1 MYFLQFKLLKPLT
14 EINNISITQFNSISF
29 TENQSCL
36 GRWIFINC
44 YLWNSKILTSIN
56 KNNYIIMNV
65 LLSKFTT
72 KHNTAPFSQIKIEDY
87 FPAFQEGIALA
98 KTEIDAIV
106 NNPEAPTF
114 ENTVVAMDFAGD
126 ILDRLSSVFFN
137 LNSAETSDEMQK
149 IAQEVSPLLSEF
161 GNDITLNAALFAK
174 IKTVYEQKENLN
186 LTPEQTTLLDKKY
199 KSFSRNGANLPE
211 DKKDQLREIDKELS
225 KLSLQFG
232 ENVLA
237 ETNAFELHLTDE
249 KDLAG
254 LPEGTIEAARL
265 LAKEKEK
272 EGWIFTLD
280 HPSYVP
286 FLTYADNRE
295 LRKKMAIA
303 FGARSF
309 QNNEFDNQENV
320 LKIAKLRF
328 ERANL
333 LGYKTHAHFVLE
345 ERMAQSPEK
354 VFTFLNDL
362 LAKAKPAA
370 QKEFAELAAFAKE
383 LDGIE
388 QLEKWD
394 GAYYS
399 EKLKQQLFNL
409 DDEKLKPYFQLEK
422 VLDGAFTVAKKLYG
436 LTFTEVFDID
446 KYHEE
451 VTTYEVT
458 DAENNLVSIF
468 YADFF
473 PRKGKRNG
481 AWMTSFKSQSKKDGV
496 NERPHISNVCN
507 FTKPTETKP
516 SLLTFNEVTTLFHE
530 FGHGLHGMLANT
542 TYPSLSGTSV
552 FWDFVELPSQIMENW
567 CYEPEALAL
576 FANHYETGEI
586 IPIEYVQK
594 IKESASFQEGMATLR
609 QLSFGLLDMAW
620 HGQDPTSITDL
631 KTFETEQFANTQLY
645 PDVKENAMSTAFSHI
660 FQGGYSSGY
669 YSYKWA
675 EVLDADAFEY
685 FQESGI
691 FNVEVATKFK
701 ENVLSKGGTEHPM
714 ILYKR
719 FRGQEPKPEALLKRA
734 GLL

>member
-1 MYFLQFKLLKPLT
+1 MSVLTQYF
-14 EINNISITQFNSISF
+14 N
-29 TENQSCL
+29 
-36 GRWIFINC
+36 
-44 YLWNSKILTSIN
+44 
-56 KNNYIIMNV
+56 
-65 LLSKFTT
+65 T

-87 FPAFQEGIALA
+87 VPAFQEGIQLA
-98 KTEIDAIV
+98 KAEIDAIV
-106 NNPEAPTF
+106 NNPDAPTF
-114 ENTVVAMDFAGD
+114 ENTIVAMDFSGN

-137 LNSAETSDEMQK
+137 LNSAETNDEMQK
-149 IAQEVSPLLSEF
+149 IAQEVSPWLSEF
-161 GNDITLNAALFAK
+161 GNDIRLNADLFAK
-174 IKTVYEQKENLN
+174 VKAVYDQKESLNLN
-186 LTPEQTTLLDKKY
+186 PEQTTLLDKKY

-211 DKKDQLREIDKELS
+211 AKKNQLREIDKELS

-237 ETNAFELHLTDE
+237 ETNNFELHLTDE
-249 KDLAG
+249 KDLSG

-265 LAKEKEK
+265 LAKNQEK

-303 FGARSF
+303 FGAEGF
-309 QNNEFDNQENV
+309 QKNDFNNEENV
-320 LKIAKLRF
+320 LKIAKLRH

-345 ERMAQSPEK
+345 ERMAESPEK
-354 VFTFLNDL
+354 VFSFLNDL

-370 QKEFAELAAFAKE
+370 QKEFAELTAFAKE

-422 VLDGAFTVAKKLYG
+422 VLEGAFTVAKKLYG

-451 VTTYEVT
+451 VTTYEVR
-458 DAENNLVSIF
+458 DANNNLVSIF

-481 AWMTSFKSQSKKDGV
+481 AWMTSFKSQYVKDGV

-530 FGHGLHGMLANT
+530 FGHGLHGMLADT
-542 TYPSLSGTSV
+542 VYPSLSGTSV
-552 FWDFVELPSQIMENW
+552 YWDFVELPSQIMENW

-594 IKESASFQEGMATLR
+594 IKESASFQEGLATLR

-620 HGQDPTSITDL
+620 HGQDPTNITDL

-685 FQESGI
+685 FQENGI
-691 FNVEVATKFK
+691 FNAEVAKKFK
-701 ENVLSKGGTEHPM
+701 DNVLSKGGTEHPM
-714 ILYKR
+714 TLYKR

>member
-1 MYFLQFKLLKPLT
+1 M
-14 EINNISITQFNSISF
+14 S
-29 TENQSCL
+29 
-36 GRWIFINC
+36 
-44 YLWNSKILTSIN
+44 
-56 KNNYIIMNV
+56 V

-87 FPAFQEGIALA
+87 VPAFNEGIILA
-98 KTEIDAIV
+98 KAEIDAIV

-126 ILDRLSSVFFN
+126 ILDRLSSIFFN
-137 LNSAETSDEMQK
+137 LNSAETNDEMQK

-174 IKTVYEQKENLN
+174 IKAVYDQKETLNLN
-186 LTPEQTTLLDKKY
+186 PEQTTLLDKKY

-211 DKKDQLREIDKELS
+211 EKKDKLREIDKELS
-225 KLSLQFG
+225 MLSLQFG

-237 ETNAFELHLTDE
+237 ETNAFELHLTNIT
-249 KDLAG
+249 DLAG

-265 LAKEKEK
+265 LAKEREK

-309 QNNEFDNQENV
+309 QNNEYDNQENV

-354 VFTFLNDL
+354 VFSFLNDL

-370 QKEFAELAAFAKE
+370 QKEFAELTAFATA

-422 VLDGAFTVAKKLYG
+422 VLQGAFTVAEKLFG

-451 VTTYEVT
+451 VITYEVR

-481 AWMTSFKSQSKKDGV
+481 AWMTSFKSQSIKYGT

-552 FWDFVELPSQIMENW
+552 YWDFVELPSQIMENW

-576 FANHYETGEI
+576 FASHYETGEI

-620 HGQDPTSITDL
+620 HGQDPTNIIDL

-685 FQESGI
+685 FQEKGI
-691 FNVEVATKFK
+691 FNAEVAKKFQD
-701 ENVLSKGGTEHPM
+701 NVLSKGGTEHPM
-714 ILYKR
+714 TLYKR